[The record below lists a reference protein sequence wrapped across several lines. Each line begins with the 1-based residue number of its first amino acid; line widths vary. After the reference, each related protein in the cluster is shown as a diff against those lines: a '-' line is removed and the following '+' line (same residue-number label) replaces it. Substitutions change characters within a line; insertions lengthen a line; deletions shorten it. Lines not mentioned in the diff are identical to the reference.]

1 MQTNS
6 RWLPLLLGGLA
17 AIGPLS
23 IDIYL
28 PAFPAIEA
36 TFHTPEGSAQNT
48 LAAFFAGLAVG
59 QLVQGAL
66 ADRLGRRVPLLV
78 ALAVYTLA
86 SLGCALAPG
95 IGFLSTMRAAAAFGG
110 AASMVIPR
118 AIVRDLADGHAA
130 AKLMSQLMLVMGVA
144 PIVAPTIGSVILRLG
159 SWRLIF
165 WTDVVYGL
173 VCLLV
178 VWRALPETLE
188 PARRMRAG
196 LAGLLTRYI
205 LVSRDRGFLTFAGLG
220 GFAMFGLFS
229 FIAGSPPVF
238 IEEYHLGATAYGLLF
253 GLAAGGFIAGSQINP
268 HLVRRFGPLLV
279 LRAAVWLYLGVTL
292 VFAGLAFVG
301 GFGVA
306 SVVAPVM
313 AALFCL
319 GFVNPNAAVG
329 ALSGHAAQA
338 GTASALMG
346 TLQFILAAISGTA
359 VGWLTD
365 GTARPMAA
373 LMVVGAVFAV
383 ICDLCQPRASS
394 RPRSAG

>member
-1 MQTNS
+1 MQTTS
-6 RWLPLLLGGLA
+6 RWMPVLLGSLA

-36 TFHTPEGSAQNT
+36 SFQAPLGSAQNT

-66 ADRLGRRVPLLV
+66 ADRFGRRGPLLV
-78 ALAVYTLA
+78 ALGIYTAA

-95 IGFLSTMRAAAAFGG
+95 IGFLSAMRALAAFGG
-110 AASMVIPR
+110 AAGMVIPR

-144 PIVAPTIGSVILRLG
+144 PIIAPTIGSGILRLG

-165 WTDVVYGL
+165 WVDVVYGL
-173 VCLLV
+173 TCLLV

-188 PARRMRAG
+188 MARRTHAG
-196 LAGLLTRYI
+196 LAGLAARY
-205 LVSRDRGFLTFAGLG
+205 VMVVRDRGFLSFASLG
-220 GFAMFGLFS
+220 GFAMFGLFA

-238 IEEYHLGATAYGLLF
+238 IEEYQVGATVYGMLF
-253 GLAAGGFIAGSQINP
+253 GVSAAGFIAGSQVNP
-268 HLVRRFGPLLV
+268 YVVRRFGAIAV
-279 LRAAVWLYLGVTL
+279 LQVATWVYLAVTL
-292 VFAGLAFVG
+292 VFAAFAFVG

-306 SVVAPVM
+306 SVVLPVM

-329 ALSGHAAQA
+329 ALSGHATQA
-338 GTASALMG
+338 GSASAVMG
-346 TLQFILAAISGTA
+346 TLQFVLAAISGTL

-365 GTARPMAA
+365 GTARPMAG
-373 LMVVGAVFAV
+373 LMVTGAICAV
-383 ICDLCQPRASS
+383 IADLC
-394 RPRSAG
+394 RPRRPPSTART